1 MQQNFAFLQFL
12 AIPLASSLKN
22 PTPNVTQIKYFA
34 CREAYAQHPA
44 LLNSKL
50 TIPYSRIS

>member
-50 TIPYSRIS
+50 TIPYSGIS